1 MPVTAI
7 QQDAVLIFNILFI
20 ILTIVAL
27 YFTTRSVNKFRHVEQ
42 ISFKK
47 LRTLFAK
54 KHEQKVDNLK

>member
-27 YFTTRSVNKFRHVEQ
+27 YFTTRSVNKFHNVEQ

-47 LRTLFAK
+47 LRTLFSK